1 MVSVTAAEMSVEL
14 TGRNGIITV
23 DAYLDLVSCVV
34 YKEIY
39 LEILNYLHLVCTQV
53 GR

>member
-1 MVSVTAAEMSVEL
+1 MAAEISVEL
-14 TGRNGIITV
+14 TGRDGIITV
-23 DAYLDLVSCVV
+23 DVYLDLVSCVV

-39 LEILNYLHLVCTQV
+39 LEILNYLHLVCIEV